1 MKIWLDD
8 ERDPQNWVENPKSW
22 FWVKN
27 SYDAIELLDDIR
39 RRGNSIDIMSFD
51 HDLGGDDTSRRVV
64 LWMCENDFWP
74 DECRVHSMN
83 NVGREW
89 LTGMID
95 RYGPG
100 VSHAL

>member
-1 MKIWLDD
+1 MKI
-8 ERDPQNWVENPKSW
+8 
-22 FWVKN
+22 
-27 SYDAIELLDDIR
+27 
-39 RRGNSIDIMSFD
+39 
-51 HDLGGDDTSRRVV
+51 
-64 LWMCENDFWP
+64 WP